1 MKSRNIW
8 RSIAIVAIFASIGI
22 GIMLGKSKSAKNL
35 EYLEMVRIHE
45 AELKY
50 WENKSKLADA
60 VQTYIHSIA
69 PTSDLSAVVL
79 IDECEEYS
87 VDVKFAL
94 AQGELE
100 SRFGVIGLAAKTNS
114 VWNLGAYDSLSF
126 KDITKKYKYNHP
138 NESIRPYLELLTS
151 EYLTSKC

>member
-8 RSIAIVAIFASIGI
+8 RSIAIVAIFASIGL

-60 VQTYIHSIA
+60 VQT
-69 PTSDLSAVVL
+69 
-79 IDECEEYS
+79 
-87 VDVKFAL
+87 
-94 AQGELE
+94 
-100 SRFGVIGLAAKTNS
+100 
-114 VWNLGAYDSLSF
+114 
-126 KDITKKYKYNHP
+126 
-138 NESIRPYLELLTS
+138 
-151 EYLTSKC
+151 